1 MRDFD
6 ELVGYKK
13 SEHDKRQLETI
24 KALWKKSDTIINAMI
39 PDIEGDLAFLSLYY
53 FFAIPKNVRR
63 AWLPIMTKGAIVNA
77 IIKGKIDTERYE
89 KWLSDSIYNHLVKLT
104 KSTKEKVG
112 AFIVDEMSDDIAEK
126 VENQYGID
134 MSHDSDA
141 CVVDNRLVIFTQHK
155 SLYNLTGLLVD
166 AATELDFTHEKTV
179 QTAMML
185 YVKKLISYPL
195 DRKSVV

>member
-1 MRDFD
+1 
-6 ELVGYKK
+6 
-13 SEHDKRQLETI
+13 
-24 KALWKKSDTIINAMI
+24 MI
-39 PDIEGDLAFLSLYY
+39 LQ
-53 FFAIPKNVRR
+53 R
-63 AWLPIMTKGAIVNA
+63 
-77 IIKGKIDTERYE
+77 
-89 KWLSDSIYNHLVKLT
+89 
-104 KSTKEKVG
+104 
-112 AFIVDEMSDDIAEK
+112 K

-185 YVKKLISYPL
+185 YVKN
-195 DRKSVV
+195 